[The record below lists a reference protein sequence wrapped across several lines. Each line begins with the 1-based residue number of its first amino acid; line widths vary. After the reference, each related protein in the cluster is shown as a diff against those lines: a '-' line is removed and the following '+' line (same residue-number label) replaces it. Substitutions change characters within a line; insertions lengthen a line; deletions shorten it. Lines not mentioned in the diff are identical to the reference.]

1 MRRAAFALIVA
12 ASALSQPAAVV
23 AQERC
28 DNCGRVESIRT
39 VTTREI
45 WVPLGSTAGPSLAGD
60 AGQPGRVTSMYN
72 FSSGNT
78 VLLGA
83 AGGAGYAKR
92 PSAYERPRWEIA
104 VKMDGGG
111 VRKVSNDYEP
121 ALREGDRVRVYGTQ
135 LDLITER

>member
-1 MRRAAFALIVA
+1 MRALVA
-12 ASALSQPAAVV
+12 MLAVLCVPAL

-28 DNCGRVESIRT
+28 DNCGRIESIRT
-39 VTTREI
+39 TTARET
-45 WVPLGSTAGPSLAGD
+45 WTPLGGTTMPSSPTD
-60 AGQPGRVTSMYN
+60 QPGRVTSQYN
-72 FSSGNT
+72 FTTGNM

-92 PSAYERPRWEIA
+92 PNAYERPRWEIR

-111 VRKVSNDYEP
+111 LRTVTHDYEP

-135 LDLITER
+135 LELVPT

>member
-1 MRRAAFALIVA
+1 MRVLVA
-12 ASALSQPAAVV
+12 MLAVLCVPAV

-39 VTTREI
+39 ATARET
-45 WVPLGSTAGPSLAGD
+45 WTPLGAMTTSAAPTD
-60 AGQPGRVTSMYN
+60 QPGRVTSSYN
-72 FSSGNT
+72 FTTGNM

-92 PSAYERPRWEIA
+92 PNAYERPRWEIR
-104 VKMDGGG
+104 VRMDGGG
-111 VRKVSNDYEP
+111 VRTVTHDYEP

-135 LDLITER
+135 LELVPA

>member
-1 MRRAAFALIVA
+1 MHRLLALVTMVWI
-12 ASALSQPAAVV
+12 SAPGL

-28 DNCGRVESIRT
+28 DNCGRVDSIRS
-39 VTTREI
+39 VTARES
-45 WVPLGSTAGPSLAGD
+45 WTPLGAMTTSPGVSMQ
-60 AGQPGRVTSMYN
+60 GQEPGRVTSTYN
-72 FSSGNT
+72 FTTGNM

-92 PSAYERPRWEIA
+92 PNAYERPRWEIR

-111 VRKVSNDYEP
+111 VRVVSHDYEP

-135 LDLITER
+135 LELDPA